1 MSTIKKAKEYVA
13 RKLHEKEIGGPITG
27 ASYHLSCVDRNP
39 MFVEPGRKKV
49 RWIIAH
55 FPLDLF
61 IRTAR
66 AFANELEKSCPG
78 KFAIEVHTVGSY
90 LEIYKNEL
98 DPATLDAWQTTSVNI
113 PGLENPYN
121 TLKNLNIG
129 AKDVTKTKS
138 QPEFSK
144 LLGYWQNFF
153 DHMKKGHFELSQ
165 TQINICGS
173 HLHPDFHA
181 IDLPY
186 LFHNH
191 DHVTETLDGEIGQ
204 RVSETTTKLTG
215 INALG
220 YTYSGGYRIIGS
232 TDEITCLNDL
242 DAKKFVTM
250 TAASN
255 KFFGQAKVNHL
266 PRYMSTADD
275 VGDMIENGG
284 AIETTY
290 LRFFGKHVL
299 KTNHSMFMT
308 AILGNQDWIE
318 TLSIDEQ
325 LAFKDAAMKVAKLE
339 RIWSIE
345 DSAKWEADAESRGVT
360 IHEISEADDFRLR
373 QAAKKVYEEDVLES
387 INIDPEIVK
396 QIINIGQ
403 KYHNR
408 GPEVK

>member
-1 MSTIKKAKEYVA
+1 MTINPKTYIA
-13 RKLHEKEIGGPITG
+13 RKQQQELAGGPISG
-27 ASYHLSCVDRNP
+27 PSYHLSCMDRVAMN
-39 MFVEPGRKKV
+39 VEPGRTKV
-49 RWIIAH
+49 RWLIAH

-66 AFANELEKSCPG
+66 AFAEQLEKSCPG
-78 KFAIEVHTVGSY
+78 KFAIEVHTIGSY
-90 LEIYKNEL
+90 IQIYKDEL
-98 DPATLDAWQTTSVNI
+98 DATMLEALSRTSVNI

-121 TLKNLNIG
+121 TLKNLNPYS
-129 AKDVTKTKS
+129 KDVSNAAT

-144 LLGYWQNFF
+144 LLNFWEQF
-153 DHMKKGHFELSQ
+153 FSHFKNGGFELSQ
-165 TQINICGS
+165 TQVNICGS
-173 HLHPDFHA
+173 HLHPNFHA

-191 DHVTETLDGEIGQ
+191 DHVTETLDGSIGLS
-204 RVSETTTKLTG
+204 VSETAKELTG

-242 DAKKFVTM
+242 NAKKFVTM

-255 KFFGQAKVNHL
+255 KFFDQAKIKHL
-266 PRYMSTADD
+266 PRYLSTAED
-275 VGDMIENGG
+275 VGDIAENGG

-308 AILGNQDWIE
+308 AILGNQSFID

-325 LAFKDAAMKVAKLE
+325 LAFKEAAMDVAKLE
-339 RIWSIE
+339 RIWSVE
-345 DSAKWEADAESRGVT
+345 DAAKWEADAESRGVT
-360 IHEISEADDFRLR
+360 IIPISEADDFRLR
-373 QAAKKVYEEDVLES
+373 QAAKKVYDEQVLES

-408 GPEVK
+408 APREE